1 MTHLVDL
8 INRYMPNELL
18 IKLSFYALSPGEIIV
33 SIILLIL
40 IIFIN
45 YLIQKPFKR
54 ALKFYLY
61 HHRKNMFHRLLIP
74 RVDKILKPFRLLLI
88 TLLSKKIVDALFVSH
103 PLIDTLFFT
112 LYLFLFLWLI
122 YEIGKFLLYFALAS
136 KIKKQKGARRELF
149 NLFLNILRGFILFAF
164 IFLVMSYLGIDLT
177 AIITSLGIGGA
188 IIGLGA
194 KDTLTNFF
202 DSIRLV
208 SEDIFHQG
216 DWIETKDVE
225 GFVTEVGLISTK
237 IRTFDNALVTLP
249 NSLLVNGYV
258 KNWTR
263 RIVGRR
269 IKFHIRLKYST
280 DTKEIDRVIYE
291 IYEMLHS
298 HPDIVN
304 NNKLRF
310 LRHFKKTYEDGLFN
324 IDDKYGVR
332 RTLLV
337 YLDEIDRYSMNILI
351 YAFSISVNWEEW
363 LRVKQDVIKKILQII
378 ENSSLELAIPQQE
391 IFLQGKE
398 DAKDN

>member
-1 MTHLVDL
+1 MNSLIDL
-8 INRYMPNELL
+8 INQNMPNKLL
-18 IKLSFYALSPGEIIV
+18 IELAFYSLSPGEIIV
-33 SIILLIL
+33 ALFFLGTL
-40 IIFIN
+40 FVLN
-45 YLIQKPFKR
+45 YLIKAPIRKAIKLYLFKN
-54 ALKFYLY
+54 
-61 HHRKNMFHRLLIP
+61 RKNMLYRLLTE
-74 RVDKILKPFRLLLI
+74 RVEKILKPFRFFLNTFLLKKIFEILLI
-88 TLLSKKIVDALFVSH
+88 PNFLLES
-103 PLIDTLFFT
+103 LFFA
-112 LYLFLFLWLI
+112 LYIFFLLWFF

-149 NLFLNILRGFILFAF
+149 NIFLNIFRGVIFF
-164 IFLVMSYLGIDLT
+164 IFLFLVLSYLGIDLT
-177 AIITSLGIGGA
+177 ALLTSLGIGGA

-216 DWIETKDVE
+216 DWIETKDIE
-225 GFVTEVGLISTK
+225 GFVTEVGLTSTK

-280 DTKEIDRVIYE
+280 DTKEIDKVVYE

-304 NNKLRF
+304 NNKLKY
-310 LRHFKKTYEDGLFN
+310 LRRFKKTYEDGLFN

-337 YLDEIDRYSMNILI
+337 YLDEIDLYSMNILV

-363 LRVKQDVIKKILQII
+363 LRVKQDVIKKILKII

-391 IFLQGKE
+391 IFLEQKRGE
-398 DAKDN
+398 RRV

>member
-1 MTHLVDL
+1 MDKITEFID
-8 INRYMPNELL
+8 RYMPNELL
-18 IKLSFYALSPGEIIV
+18 IKLFSYSISPAKIIISV
-33 SIILLIL
+33 LLILL

-45 YLIQKPFKR
+45 YLIQKPIKR
-54 ALKFYLY
+54 GLKFYLY
-61 HHRKNMFHRLLIP
+61 KNRKNMLYKLLSSRI
-74 RVDKILKPFRLLLI
+74 DKILKPFRLLIIIFLA
-88 TLLSKKIVDALFVSH
+88 KKIVDIIFVSH
-103 PLIDTLFFT
+103 SLIDTIFFT
-112 LYLFLFLWLI
+112 LYIFFFLWFI
-122 YEIGKFLLYFALAS
+122 YEVGKFLLYFALTS

-164 IFLVMSYLGIDLT
+164 VFLVMSYLGIDLT
-177 AIITSLGIGGA
+177 AIVTSLGIGGA
-188 IIGLGA
+188 ILGLGA

-216 DWIETKDVE
+216 DWIETEDVE

-280 DTKEIDRVIYE
+280 NTKEIDRVIYE

-363 LRVKQDVIKKILQII
+363 LRVKQDVIKKILKII
-378 ENSSLELAIPQQE
+378 ENSKLELAIPQQE
-391 IFLQGKE
+391 IYLNGEK
-398 DAKDN
+398 DGKDN

>member
-1 MTHLVDL
+1 MNKFIDF
-8 INRYMPNELL
+8 INQNMPNKLL
-18 IKLSFYALSPGEIIV
+18 IELSFYSISPGAIIAGV
-33 SIILLIL
+33 LFFTL
-40 IIFIN
+40 IFIIN
-45 YLIQKPFKR
+45 YTIQKPIKR

-61 HHRKNMFHRLLIP
+61 RNRKNMLHRLLME
-74 RVDKILKPFRLLLI
+74 RVDKIFKPFRYFLVIFLV
-88 TLLSKKIVDALFVSH
+88 KK
-103 PLIDTLFFT
+103 LIDTILIPNFTISTTFFALYMLFF
-112 LYLFLFLWLI
+112 LWFV
-122 YEIGKFLLYFALAS
+122 YEVGKFLLYFALAS
-136 KIKKQKGARRELF
+136 KIKSQKGARRELF
-149 NLFLNILRGFILFAF
+149 NLFLNILRGFIFF
-164 IFLVMSYLGIDLT
+164 IFIFFILSYFGIDLT
-177 AIITSLGIGGA
+177 AVVTSLGIGGA
-188 IIGLGA
+188 ILGLGA

-216 DWIETKDVE
+216 DWIETKDIE

-269 IKFHIRLKYST
+269 IKFYIRLKYST
-280 DTKEIDRVIYE
+280 NTKEIERVIYE

-310 LRHFKKTYEDGLFN
+310 LKHFKKTYEDGLFN

-337 YLDEIDRYSMNILI
+337 YLDEIDRYSMNILV

-363 LRVKQDVIKKILQII
+363 LRVKQDVLKKILKIV
-378 ENSSLELAIPQQE
+378 ENSTLELAIPQQE
-391 IFLQGKE
+391 IILQEITTKLQ
-398 DAKDN
+398 K